1 MLKESLFLLGP
12 VLIGECKLASSKPL
26 GLFKHHIN
34 LKLFCTMFVI
44 LSIQPHTD
52 FVSKLLFVL
61 SQVWDT
67 EKKV

>member
-1 MLKESLFLLGP
+1 
-12 VLIGECKLASSKPL
+12 
-26 GLFKHHIN
+26 
-34 LKLFCTMFVI
+34 MFVI